1 MAVYSKLSAILA
13 VCHSL
18 AGTRLGPYEII
29 GTLGAGGMGEVYRAR
44 DTRLGREVA
53 IKILSAELSA
63 NQDRL
68 SRFQQEAQSA
78 SSLNHPNIITIHDI
92 GSADSIR
99 YIAME
104 LVDGKTLREMT
115 SAGPIP
121 MRKTISIATQLAE
134 GLAKAHSAGIIH
146 RDLKPENVMVT
157 KDGFVKILDFGLA
170 KLFAAD
176 KREGVSTLQTTAGTN
191 AGMILG
197 TIGYMSPEQAS
208 GEQVDFR
215 SDQFSLGSIVYEM
228 VTAQR
233 AFQKK
238 TTVETMAAIIN
249 QDPQPIA
256 SINPQVPAP
265 IRWFIER
272 CLAKDPADRFTS
284 TDDLARDLKSIRDH
298 ISEISVTG
306 ETVTEVIQPL
316 KSRKRFLSAWS
327 MASLLLIAILGAAL
341 LFALKRLASAPTN
354 TALTYHRVTYSQCS
368 VTSAKFTP
376 DGQTIIYTA
385 SMQGKQK
392 DLYMTRTEGVESRA
406 LDVANQDILSVSSAG
421 MLVLLPNNVL
431 AQVPLTSGSPRELY
445 TNVTGAAWFPD
456 GTKMAIARKVS
467 GKSTLEFPPGNVIY
481 ESPDNLE
488 MIRISP
494 KADLIAFDE
503 SPFGANGK
511 VVVVDLN
518 GKKKAATKEVFPFGI
533 AWAPGAEEVW
543 YSSWNLESGGGT
555 MLQGL
560 SPIGHDRGIQNFPFR
575 AYLLDISSNGH
586 VLLSFDEDRRITR
599 AKLADELGEK
609 DFSWLDGSN
618 IKDFSQD
625 GKTMLFH
632 ENFEGS
638 EFSQR
643 DNLHPKGRWLS
654 GHSSGRRHAFFVF
667 AGWQMGS
674 WDQRG

>member
-1 MAVYSKLSAILA
+1 
-13 VCHSL
+13 
-18 AGTRLGPYEII
+18 
-29 GTLGAGGMGEVYRAR
+29 
-44 DTRLGREVA
+44 
-53 IKILSAELSA
+53 
-63 NQDRL
+63 
-68 SRFQQEAQSA
+68 
-78 SSLNHPNIITIHDI
+78 
-92 GSADSIR
+92 
-99 YIAME
+99 
-104 LVDGKTLREMT
+104 
-115 SAGPIP
+115 
-121 MRKTISIATQLAE
+121 
-134 GLAKAHSAGIIH
+134 
-146 RDLKPENVMVT
+146 
-157 KDGFVKILDFGLA
+157 
-170 KLFAAD
+170 
-176 KREGVSTLQTTAGTN
+176 
-191 AGMILG
+191 
-197 TIGYMSPEQAS
+197 
-208 GEQVDFR
+208 
-215 SDQFSLGSIVYEM
+215 
-228 VTAQR
+228 
-233 AFQKK
+233 
-238 TTVETMAAIIN
+238 
-249 QDPQPIA
+249 
-256 SINPQVPAP
+256 
-265 IRWFIER
+265 
-272 CLAKDPADRFTS
+272 
-284 TDDLARDLKSIRDH
+284 
-298 ISEISVTG
+298 
-306 ETVTEVIQPL
+306 
-316 KSRKRFLSAWS
+316 
-327 MASLLLIAILGAAL
+327 
-341 LFALKRLASAPTN
+341 
-354 TALTYHRVTYSQCS
+354 
-368 VTSAKFTP
+368 
-376 DGQTIIYTA
+376 
-385 SMQGKQK
+385 MQGKQK

-406 LDVANQDILSVSSAG
+406 LDVVNQDILSVSSAG

-518 GKKKAATKEVFPFGI
+518 GKKRAATKEAFFPFGI

-638 EFSQR
+638 DS
-643 DNLHPKGRWLS
+643 PS
-654 GHSSGRRHAFFVF
+654 GTIYIRKVDGSPAIRLGRRHAFFCF
-667 AGWQMGS
+667 RRMANG
-674 WDQRG
+674 